1 MYVRRSWLAFFLC
14 HQIQLQNLGMRHW
27 QLRGKTGKFS
37 RRTRSSAPP
46 PCGRVRSLEVE
57 VSITR
62 VQTELSE
69 TSSFASREFPATHFP
84 HFCYLMSQAPGN
96 AMQLLFQEVGQA
108 QDAGSGADSETVR
121 GSRAQNKKGKPQ
133 AARK

>member
-69 TSSFASREFPATHFP
+69 TSSFASREFPAIHFP
-84 HFCYLMSQAPGN
+84 FCSLMPQAPGN

-108 QDAGSGADSETVR
+108 QDSGSGADSVTVR
-121 GSRAQNKKGKPQ
+121 GSRAQNKRGKPQ